1 VHGVK
6 LQCSNLTEILNNATS
21 YPQANQG
28 SGMWTTIFFVS
39 VAILC
44 VCCLLAALLA
54 VRIALRTTASRP
66 ADLASFA
73 SKLRSIEN
81 SQADTA
87 DALMTLAN
95 KVKMQRV
102 RTAAN
107 HIQDRPDE
115 DETASVKDRLR
126 IKAGLTAGRPAR
138 HQ

>member
-1 VHGVK
+1 
-6 LQCSNLTEILNNATS
+6 
-21 YPQANQG
+21 
-28 SGMWTTIFFVS
+28 MWTTIFFAC

-44 VCCLLAALLA
+44 VCSLLAALLA
-54 VRIALRTTASRP
+54 VRIAVRTTASRP

-73 SKLRSIEN
+73 SKLRSIES

-107 HIQDRPDE
+107 HINDRSE
-115 DETASVKDRLR
+115 DEEPSTVKDRLR